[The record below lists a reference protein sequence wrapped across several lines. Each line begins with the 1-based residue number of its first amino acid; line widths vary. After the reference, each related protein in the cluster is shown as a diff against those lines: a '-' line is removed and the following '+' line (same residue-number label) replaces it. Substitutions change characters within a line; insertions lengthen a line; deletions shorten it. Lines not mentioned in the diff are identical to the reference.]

1 MSNLNLVNK
10 PIVTKEKSILKTI
23 LKCVPM
29 MLLTALMML
38 GQATDMELVQVVP
51 IAITYIF
58 LNIMFFL
65 MLYTG
70 KTDKYR
76 SIIFVI
82 ASVCFTIG
90 FMANLVETRGSLQI
104 NKAEMIEGLTPF
116 CHIVIPMTLI
126 PAAITKTIIF
136 PGSLSG
142 WNYSIASMFVI
153 WITASLVMGRG
164 WCSWVCFYG
173 GWEEGFSRIRKKP
186 LIKRIDSKWTYLS
199 FAVLLTVVLTSAASL
214 GATYCDWLCPF
225 KAVSETIAIT
235 SFKGVI
241 QTIIFV
247 VLFLVLVI
255 ILPILTKKRTQCSL
269 FCPFGAF
276 QSFTNKVNVFDVRID
291 KDKCVNCKKCIEVCP
306 TYSIDEKSIE
316 EGKVKFTC
324 TKCGKCI
331 DNCPKKAISYHV
343 KGTSA
348 GHKCGKARMLFIYPA
363 FLLLSI
369 MCGGMIQGALYR
381 IMLLITTGS
390 LIK

>member
-1 MSNLNLVNK
+1 MNNLNSADK
-10 PIVTKEKSILKTI
+10 SVTKGKSILKTI
-23 LKCVPM
+23 LKCLPM
-29 MLLTALMML
+29 MFLTALMML
-38 GQATDMELVQVVP
+38 GQGIGMELVQLIP
-51 IAITYIF
+51 ILITYIF
-58 LNIMFFL
+58 VNIMFFL
-65 MLYTG
+65 MIYTG

-82 ASVCFTIG
+82 AAVCFTIG
-90 FMANLVETRGSLQI
+90 FMANLAESRGSLSV

-126 PAAITKTIIF
+126 PAVITKTIIF
-136 PGSLSG
+136 PGTLSG
-142 WNYSIASMFVI
+142 WSYSISSMFVI

-173 GWEEGFSRIRKKP
+173 GWDEGFSRLRKKP
-186 LIKRIDSKWTYLS
+186 LIKKIDSKWTYLS
-199 FAVLLTVVLTSAASL
+199 FAVLLAVVLTSAAAL
-214 GATYCDWLCPF
+214 DATYCEWLCPF
-225 KAVSETIAIT
+225 KAVSEYVAIT
-235 SFKGVI
+235 SFKVVI

-247 VLFLVLVI
+247 VLFLTLVI

-291 KDKCVNCKKCIEVCP
+291 KDKCVKCKKCIEVCP
-306 TYSIDEKSIE
+306 TYCIDEKSIE

-343 KGTSA
+343 KGTQA
-348 GHKCGKARMLFIYPA
+348 GHKCGKARMLYIYPA
-363 FLLLSI
+363 FLFLSI

-381 IMLLITTGS
+381 IMLLISTGS
-390 LIK
+390 IIK

>member
-1 MSNLNLVNK
+1 MNNLDQAVK
-10 PIVTKEKSILKTI
+10 SVKKERSIFKTI
-23 LKCVPM
+23 LKCLPM
-29 MLLTALMML
+29 MFLTALFMFGRGMS
-38 GQATDMELVQVVP
+38 MELVQLVP
-51 IAITYIF
+51 VLITYIF
-58 LNIMFFL
+58 VNIMFFL
-65 MLYTG
+65 MIYTG
-70 KTDKYR
+70 KTYKYR
-76 SIIFVI
+76 SIIFVM
-82 ASVCFTIG
+82 AAVCFTIG
-90 FMANLVETRGSLQI
+90 FMSNLAESRGSLSV

-136 PGSLSG
+136 PGTLIG
-142 WNYSIASMFVI
+142 WTYSISSMFVI

-164 WCSWVCFYG
+164 WCSWACFYG
-173 GWEEGFSRIRKKP
+173 GWDEGFSKLRKKP
-186 LIKRIDSKWTYLS
+186 LIKKIDNKWTYLP
-199 FAVLLTVVLTSAASL
+199 FAVLLAIVLTSAASL
-214 GATYCDWLCPF
+214 DAVYCQWLCPF
-225 KAVSETIAIT
+225 KAVSEFVAIT
-235 SFKGVI
+235 SFIVVI

-291 KDKCVNCKKCIEVCP
+291 KDKCVKCKKCIEICP
-306 TYSIDEKSIE
+306 TYCIDEKSIE

-343 KGTSA
+343 KGTQA
-348 GHKCGKARMLFIYPA
+348 GYKCGKARMLYIYPA
-363 FLLLSI
+363 FLFLSV

>member
-1 MSNLNLVNK
+1 MNNLNLANK
-10 PIVTKEKSILKTI
+10 TVIKEKSILKTI
-23 LKCVPM
+23 LKCIPM
-29 MLLTALMML
+29 MLLTGLLMF
-38 GQATDMELVQVVP
+38 GQGVNGELVQVVP
-51 IAITYIF
+51 VVITYLF
-58 LNIMFFL
+58 MNIMFFL

-76 SIIFVI
+76 SIIFI
-82 ASVCFTIG
+82 LATVCFSIG
-90 FMANLVETRGSLQI
+90 FMTNLLEIRGSLSVD
-104 NKAEMIEGLTPF
+104 KAEMIEGLTPF

-136 PGSLSG
+136 PGTLVG

-173 GWEEGFSRIRKKP
+173 GWDEGFSRLRKKP
-186 LIKRIDSKWTYLS
+186 TIKKIDKKWTYLP
-199 FAVLLTVVLTSAASL
+199 FAVLLAVVLTSAAAL
-214 GATYCDWLCPF
+214 DATYCEWLCPF
-225 KAVSETIAIT
+225 KAVSEFVAIT
-235 SFKGVI
+235 SFKVVI

-247 VLFLVLVI
+247 ALFLVLVI

-276 QSFTNKVNVFDVRID
+276 QSFTNKVNVFDVKID

-316 EGKVKFTC
+316 DGKAKFTC

-343 KGTSA
+343 KGTPA
-348 GHKCGKARMLFIYPA
+348 GHKCGKARMLYIYPA
-363 FLLLSI
+363 FLFLSI

-381 IMLLITTGS
+381 IILLITTGS

>member
-1 MSNLNLVNK
+1 MSNLNLGDK
-10 PIVTKEKSILKTI
+10 PIIAKEKSVLKTI
-23 LKCVPM
+23 LKCLPM
-29 MLLTALMML
+29 MLLSALMMF
-38 GQATDMELVQVVP
+38 GQVGSMELIQLVP
-51 IAITYIF
+51 MIITYIF
-58 LNIMFFL
+58 LNVMFFL
-65 MLYTG
+65 MIYTG

-82 ASVCFTIG
+82 STVCFTIG
-90 FMANLVETRGSLQI
+90 FMANLAETRGSLQV

-142 WNYSIASMFVI
+142 WSYSISSMFII
-153 WITASLVMGRG
+153 WIVASLTIGRG
-164 WCSWVCFYG
+164 WCSWACFYG

-186 LIKRIDSKWTYLS
+186 FIKKIDKKWTYLS
-199 FAVLLTVVLTSAASL
+199 FAVLLAVVLTSAAAL
-214 GATYCDWLCPF
+214 DATYCNWLCPF

-235 SFKGVI
+235 SFIGVI

-247 VLFLVLVI
+247 VLFLGLVI

-291 KDKCVNCKKCIEVCP
+291 KDKCVKCKKCIEVCP
-306 TYSIDEKSIE
+306 MFCIDEKSLE
-316 EGKVKFTC
+316 EGKAKFTC

-348 GHKCGKARMLFIYPA
+348 GHKCAKARMLYIYPA
-363 FLLLSI
+363 FLFLSI
-369 MCGGMIQGALYR
+369 MCGGMIYSALYR

-390 LIK
+390 IIK